1 MKKRLWKKL
10 VVILFAVVI
19 LVTLVACDSDKPS
32 NPYSKTVREGWDMF
46 ASLDVLVRTE
56 YNKDEN
62 PIAQDFYHVDTM
74 EKESTLRYVY
84 DNTGKLCDLV
94 MGSDGFFTLLY
105 DENGIATAAFPK
117 YDNDYEL
124 SFTWDES
131 GKLIAE
137 TVTDSIFTLGL
148 TYDENGQVSC
158 EDYSKHTGPLHYIH
172 EKNGTNITVKD
183 ASDYPIWTVTL
194 DGAGLPSIVTHYGRV
209 NTYTFNDK
217 DLCTEVLV
225 GLAEKISN
233 SYSKN
238 GELVKQ
244 QIDSFDGE
252 GKVKESSVCDF
263 EYDSSGT
270 LVKRTETVT
279 DRLNGEYVSGLAEW
293 EYDENGNLAKENVIG
308 YYVGGKVRD
317 KDTVVYTHDE
327 NGNLIQKKEKV
338 YKNGELFERHEWDYT
353 AEGALM
359 QHIVQRTFD
368 RNGLAR
374 DQLTETYN
382 ERRQVVLSKSAS
394 FDYDGKVESL
404 YKYEYNTDDIL
415 TKETYQSFYKEQLH
429 KEITKEYYES
439 GTLKSRVQVRYEDDK
454 ATETNAEYYDEDG
467 NLSKTVAATHNDTGR
482 ISSQET
488 VEYRNDG
495 KKLRVAR
502 SFFSGKMY
510 DRYVLEY
517 EYDADGNKIKETD
530 TEYDTN
536 GSLKHQKYSI
546 YNTDGKRLEWAETE
560 YKNGKQIK
568 KTLNSREYNDKGER
582 TLDTILVYGAADQLK
597 SKTMV
602 YLSENMHIDKEIHIT
617 YDENGN
623 ETFRSETVNP

>member
-1 MKKRLWKKL
+1 MKKRLWKRIA
-10 VVILFAVVI
+10 VILLTV
-19 LVTLVACDSDKPS
+19 LVTAILASCGSDKPS
-32 NPYSKTVREGWDMF
+32 KPTREGWDVI
-46 ASLDVLVRTE
+46 ASCDLLVKTE
-56 YNKDEN
+56 YNEDGN
-62 PIAQDFYHVDTM
+62 PIARELYHIDTM
-74 EKESTLRYVY
+74 EKEITLRYVY
-84 DNTGKLCDLV
+84 DDKQKLCDLV
-94 MGSDGFFTLLY
+94 LGSDGVFTLLY

-148 TYDENGQVSC
+148 TYNENGQVSC
-158 EDYSKHTGPLHYIH
+158 EEYSKNTGPLHYSH
-172 EKNGTNITVKD
+172 EKNGTNITVRD
-183 ASDYPIWTVTL
+183 ASDHSIWTMEL
-194 DGAGLPSIVTHYGRV
+194 DGAALPSTVTHYGRV

-217 DLCTEVLV
+217 GLCTEVLV
-225 GLAEKISN
+225 GLAERISS
-233 SYSKN
+233 SYNKN

-252 GKVKESSVCDF
+252 GKGKESSVCDF
-263 EYDSSGT
+263 EYDSSGN
-270 LVKRTETVT
+270 LVKRTETIS
-279 DRLNGEYVSGLAEW
+279 DKLHGEYVSGLAEW
-293 EYDENGNLAKENVIG
+293 EYDENGNLAKETVIG
-308 YYVGGKVRD
+308 YYVGGKVRG

-327 NGNLIQKKEKV
+327 NGNLIQKTGEV
-338 YKNGELFERHEWDYT
+338 YKNGELFERYEWNYT

-359 QHIVQRTFD
+359 QHIVKRTFD

-382 ERRQVVLSKSAS
+382 ERRKVILSESAS
-394 FDYDGKVESL
+394 FDSDGKVESL
-404 YKYEYNTDDIL
+404 YKYEYNTDGIL

-439 GTLKSRVQVRYEDDK
+439 GMPKSRVQVRYEDDK
-454 ATETNAEYYDEDG
+454 ATKTDAKYYDEDG

-495 KKLRVAR
+495 KKLRVVR

-546 YNTDGKRLEWAETE
+546 YRADGKRLEWAETE
-560 YKNGKQIK
+560 YQNGKQIK
-568 KTLNSREYNDKGER
+568 KTLNSREYNDKGEC

-597 SKTMV
+597 SKTVV
-602 YLSENMHIDKEIHIT
+602 YLSENMHIDKEVHIA

-623 ETFRSETVNP
+623 EISRNETVNP